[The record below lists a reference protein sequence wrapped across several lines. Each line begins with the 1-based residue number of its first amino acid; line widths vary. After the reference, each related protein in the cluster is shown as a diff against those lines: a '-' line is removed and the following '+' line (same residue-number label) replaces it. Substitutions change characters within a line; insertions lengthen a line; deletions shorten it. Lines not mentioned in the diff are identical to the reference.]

1 MTTPLKLYSGNGL
14 SSSLRVLLPA
24 FELAHHCKVD
34 VLYEPAQIL
43 LREITAGRTA
53 DLGILGG
60 GVMDQVVKQGYIIPG
75 SVRPLTRNGIGVGV
89 LKGAPR
95 PDIASVE
102 AFKRALLNA
111 RCVAYTTEGASGI
124 YFAGLIDKLGI
135 GNEIRAKART
145 RAGGLIAEFV
155 VSGEA
160 DLAVQQIPEIMAVP
174 GVDYVGPLPA
184 QMQSLS
190 INRAGVFTDSK
201 VPQLAEALR
210 DYLRTPAAAEVFK
223 ARGLEPQDN

>member
-1 MTTPLKLYSGNGL
+1 MKTLKLYSGNGM
-14 SSSLRVLLPA
+14 SSSLRVLLPQ
-24 FELAHHCKVD
+24 FERAHDCKIET
-34 VLYEPAQIL
+34 LYEPAQIL

-53 DLGILGG
+53 DLAILGG
-60 GVMDQVVKQGYIIPG
+60 GVMDQVVKQGHIVAV
-75 SVRPLTRNGIGVGV
+75 SVRKLTSNGIGVGV
-89 LKGAPR
+89 LKGSPR
-95 PDIASVE
+95 PDIATVE
-102 AFKRALLNA
+102 ACKRTLLNA

-135 GNEIRAKART
+135 GNEIRAKAKT

-160 DLAVQQIPEIMAVP
+160 DLAVQQIPEIMAVA

-184 QMQSLS
+184 EVQSLS
-190 INRAGVFTDSK
+190 VNRAGVFTNSK

-223 ARGLEPQDN
+223 ARGLDPQA